1 MSSLRSATRER
12 SDETKFSA
20 LLLQIQT
27 EQVSNKI
34 VFVVEG
40 DTDITLFNMVLRDTD
55 FFYCTPASGKAEVI
69 EAVRKLKTRVSNQI
83 YGIVDA
89 DFDHLLEN
97 THTDTFLTDVHDA
110 EIMMLHNEFIT
121 DFITEHTKTDSL
133 VHMKIDEIGQKLMND
148 LMDVCNKIGLIKLAC
163 RLLDLNVRFKG
174 MNYTSCGAVTVN
186 GFDLSI
192 NIEALI
198 DSAIGRSQRAEQTNR
213 VDIIN
218 KYNSLSGA
226 GHCIYQTANG
236 HDFCQLLAQ
245 VFKQPLSSDRKVTD
259 KAVEKYLRSKYTK
272 EDFAQTNLYE
282 QMIALNETTAENE
295 KVA

>member
-1 MSSLRSATRER
+1 MSSLRNTARER

-20 LLLQIQT
+20 LLLQVQT
-27 EQVSNKI
+27 EQVRNKI

-40 DTDITLFNMVLRDTD
+40 DSDITLFNMVLRNTD
-55 FFYCTPASGKAEVI
+55 FFYCTPASGKNEVVK
-69 EAVRKLKTRVSNQI
+69 AVRKLKTRISNQV

-97 THTDTFLTDVHDA
+97 TYDDTFLTDVHDA
-110 EIMMLHNEFIT
+110 EIMMLHDEFIT

-133 VHMKIDEIGQKLMND
+133 VHMKIDEVGQGLMND
-148 LMDVCNKIGLIKLAC
+148 LMSVCNKIGLIKLAC

-174 MNYTSCGAVTVN
+174 MNYTSCGAVMVN

-198 DSAIGRSQRAEQTNR
+198 DSAIERSPREEQTNSEC
-213 VDIIN
+213 IIN
-218 KYNSLSGA
+218 KYNELANA

-245 VFKQPLSSDRKVTD
+245 VFKQPFSSDRKVTD
-259 KAVEKYLRSKYTK
+259 KAVEKYLRSKYTS
-272 EDFAQTNLYE
+272 ENFAQTNLYE
-282 QMIALNETTAENE
+282 RMVGIIKTTAEIE

>member
-1 MSSLRSATRER
+1 MSSLKNATRER

-20 LLLQIQT
+20 LLLQVQT
-27 EQVSNKI
+27 DQVGNKI

-40 DTDITLFNMVLRDTD
+40 DSDITLFNMVLRNTD

-69 EAVRKLKTRVSNQI
+69 EAVIKLRARISNQV

-97 THTDTFLTDVHDA
+97 TYTDTFLTDVHDA
-110 EIMMLHNEFIT
+110 EIMMLHDEFIT
-121 DFITEHTKTDSL
+121 DFITEYTKTDFL
-133 VHMKIDEIGQKLMND
+133 AHMNIDEVGQSLMND
-148 LMDVCNKIGLIKLAC
+148 LMNVCNEIGLIKLAC
-163 RLLDLNVRFKG
+163 RLLDFNVRFKG

-192 NIEALI
+192 NIETLI
-198 DSAIGRSQRAEQTNR
+198 DSAINRSPREEQTNF
-213 VDIIN
+213 VDILR
-218 KYNSLSGA
+218 KYNELTAA

-245 VFKQPLSSDRKVTD
+245 VFKQPLSSDRNVTG

-272 EDFAQTNLYE
+272 KNFARTNLYE
-282 QMIALNETTAENE
+282 RMVALIETIPEVE
-295 KVA
+295 EVA